1 MICVTISQTIAP
13 IPTAEADAPTFDHG
27 ETEDKPMPVPNA
39 RRLSDK
45 AAAANAP
52 ASTAGQ
58 DTPDQ
63 GSSFLT
69 GVSAKPGSRET
80 TKGRT
85 AECPIC
91 VLPSDQQRAILDGIL
106 STETQCV
113 CRIRNIVNLGHGVAT
128 ADADRR
134 G

>member
-13 IPTAEADAPTFDHG
+13 IPIAEADAATFDHG

-39 RRLSDK
+39 SRLSHN

-52 ASTAGQ
+52 ATTAGQ
-58 DTPDQ
+58 DTPDE
-63 GSSFLT
+63 GASFLT
-69 GVSAKPGSRET
+69 GVSAKPNSRET
-80 TKGRT
+80 TKGGT
-85 AECPIC
+85 AECSIC

-106 STETQCV
+106 NTETKCV

-128 ADADRR
+128 ADVDRR
-134 G
+134 V